1 VTLND
6 LEWLLFYVKFYLT
19 PVYLAAKRLK
29 PGFRSLYTLKL
40 VVDVGEL

>member
-19 PVYLAAKRLK
+19 LVYLAAKRLK
-29 PGFRSLYTLKL
+29 PGFRSLYALKL
-40 VVDVGEL
+40 VSEL